1 MRVRRGFT
9 ILEAVVAL
17 AIVGIIAVAALA
29 TVGGELRSAAR
40 SERALEAAALLQ
52 DRLAA
57 ARLAVRRAPLG
68 LPDSIRTGSF
78 APPFGAYKWESRLTA
93 DRTGDDRIADLVVTV
108 RWMDGERSTATRV
121 YLPPPVTP

>member
-29 TVGGELRSAAR
+29 TVGGELRAAAR
-40 SERALEAAALLQ
+40 SERALEASALLQ

-57 ARLAVRRAPLG
+57 SRLAIRRAPLG
-68 LPDSIRTGSF
+68 LPDSIRAGSF
-78 APPFGAYKWESRLTA
+78 ASPFASYHWESRLTA
-93 DRTGDDRIADLVVTV
+93 DRTGDERIADLAVTV
-108 RWMDGERSTATRV
+108 RWTDGERSTTTRV
-121 YLPPPVTP
+121 YLPPPVTQ